1 MKEMKLIIENFRKNM
16 KEGWPGATQP
26 GVPWSGKLQ
35 KDWSGQIQQ
44 ARKSKENAARAR
56 QIAVDNV
63 KQEILTPYGGEFEHV
78 QDVIDDESV
87 ELDIGELKV
96 RLNRAFGDAYAK
108 LSGGPAVEA
117 SEEDYLSMIA
127 AMDVFEDDEDD
138 VLATTDQISPPGFMP
153 GEGGD
158 Y

>member
-1 MKEMKLIIENFRKNM
+1 MSEINVPLNITIAGASGFVGNNLLPLIKENFRVK
-16 KEGWPGATQP
+16 ALT
-26 GVPWSGKLQ
+26 
-35 KDWSGQIQQ
+35 
-44 ARKSKENAARAR
+44 RKSKENAAQAR
-56 QIAVDNV
+56 QIAVDSV